1 MFHSIR
7 IFLPQDEIQY
17 PFASLLYYLE
27 TEISFDK
34 LILSW
39 QLKKKLKDVE
49 NALFGVPLLTNS
61 FDNCCFK
68 NLTPHSSN
76 LLILENMQ
84 NREKI
89 FF

>member
-1 MFHSIR
+1 ME
-7 IFLPQDEIQY
+7 D
-17 PFASLLYYLE
+17 
-27 TEISFDK
+27 
-34 LILSW
+34 
-39 QLKKKLKDVE
+39 
-49 NALFGVPLLTNS
+49 ALFGVLLLMNS

-89 FF
+89 FFKSQIHNSVSQVGEQDFCQLLKVTVAPE

>member
-1 MFHSIR
+1 ME
-7 IFLPQDEIQY
+7 D
-17 PFASLLYYLE
+17 
-27 TEISFDK
+27 
-34 LILSW
+34 
-39 QLKKKLKDVE
+39 
-49 NALFGVPLLTNS
+49 ALFRVLLLTNS

-89 FF
+89 FFKSQIHNSVSQVGEQDFCQLLKVTVAPE